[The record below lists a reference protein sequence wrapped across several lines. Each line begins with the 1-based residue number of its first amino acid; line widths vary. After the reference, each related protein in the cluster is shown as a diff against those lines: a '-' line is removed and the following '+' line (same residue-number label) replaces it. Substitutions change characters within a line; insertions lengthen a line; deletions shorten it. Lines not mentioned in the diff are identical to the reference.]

1 MAQFVRAVTGLDPAG
16 PSDGELLRRFAE
28 TRDQA
33 AFELLVWRHAGMLLR
48 ICRRQLRDWHA
59 AEDAV
64 QATFLALAKKAD
76 SVRENPAGWLYRVA
90 VRIAGKIVV
99 KPVVVR
105 EMPQGAAPLDDD
117 TAILHEE
124 LNHLPEKY
132 RVPVLLCFFEG
143 LTHAEAAH
151 RLGWPTGSVA
161 GRIARAKD
169 LLHARLTRRGVS
181 IPAAGVAAMCA
192 ADGITK
198 SFAQATASAAGQF
211 ATGTTPAVAPHIPTL
226 AMGALHAM
234 TIAKI
239 KTVGL
244 AACAL
249 VAVASLGSYGLSQQ
263 TATVLQPPTVRV
275 DTLAAPNWWLV
286 TYEPIGEAPPH
297 ESLSLKD
304 GQRTALNFMP
314 LRSQFSPDGKR
325 RLVVKDGRELMI
337 ETIDRPA
344 NAYDRYVSLTTT
356 LFLSKNTARPVWS
369 ADGQHVAF
377 VSIDINGRT
386 PRPSTGIEVVTING
400 KTRTEFPK
408 LQYSIGMI
416 RFVPGTRQLL
426 FTEHSEAINPNAFVP
441 PAIINKENSFDIVL
455 TDGTTNRKT
464 ILEKQSIYDFAVSPD
479 GKTIAVAGNEL
490 TLYRLDDMTKLASIT
505 MADVNAE
512 WPVVFTHLAWR
523 PDGKAIAFKP
533 KFVGGI
539 AVGPGQRFEDIRT
552 PGDAHVGVAM
562 WDGGEKLTA
571 KTYEVGRNFVPS
583 HWSDRQPQPAA
594 EGGMGMPGIPGVGGE
609 SGPPAIGSPDGG
621 APAAPPPPPAKP
633 LVRLPQDK
641 DAPSPLA
648 NDVFKR
654 NANFESRMDAKRNL
668 KAIAMAILNYEAA
681 HTHLPDDVRDATGKP
696 LLSWR
701 IHLLPFFGDPKLDA
715 LYRQFKFDEP
725 FDSKTNAAAASRMP
739 DVYRSAFQPANA
751 TTTYVQRF
759 VGPDAWPSRKTTIV
773 EYADGTSNTI
783 GIAEVGPP
791 VPWTK
796 PADVVYDATK
806 SFPKVVRPYANVI
819 NVAFV
824 DGTSHWLKP
833 SMGEY
838 AWRRYVERDD
848 GMNIDHAAQRAAFKA
863 DSAEEKETLVK
874 QQKAN
879 LMKIQALEEAFTEQ
893 IALLKLQNAL
903 ELDPEK
909 NHALGDILERML
921 ETFVPRNKKLRNEL
935 GLRPNARIPK
945 PEDLERKP

>member
-64 QATFLALAKKAD
+64 QATFLALARTAGT
-76 SVRENPAGWLYRVA
+76 VRQNPAGWLYRVA
-90 VRIAGKIVV
+90 NRIAGKIVV
-99 KPVVVR
+99 KPVVACETATV
-105 EMPQGAAPLDDD
+105 PPVIDDD
-117 TAILHEE
+117 AAVLHDE
-124 LNHLPEKY
+124 LDRLPEKY

-181 IPAAGVAAMCA
+181 IPAAGVAALCA

-198 SFAQATASAAGQF
+198 SYAQATANAAGQF

-234 TIAKI
+234 TLTKI
-239 KTVGL
+239 KTAGL
-244 AACAL
+244 AACA
-249 VAVASLGSYGLSQQ
+249 VIAIAGFGSWGLSQQ
-263 TATVLQPPTVRV
+263 TTSASQPPAGRATVA
-275 DTLAAPNWWLV
+275 AAPTWWLV
-286 TYEPIGEAPPH
+286 TYDSFTQLRGTTQPEHEA
-297 ESLSLKD
+297 LKIDD
-304 GQRTALNFMP
+304 GSRTPLNAMP
-314 LRSQFSPDGKR
+314 LHAMRSPDGKARLVVKDQRELMLENLEKPVDAYDKFVSLTSSLAQNPSIPQWSPDGKR
-325 RLVVKDGRELMI
+325 IGFTIFDTKSGNVPPPRLFEVATRDGQSSKQIPRRGIQNGILRFI
-337 ETIDRPA
+337 PNSNSVIYCDQTGLDGKQA
-344 NAYDRYVSLTTT
+344 TYDLISWDGKESKVIFKSVSL
-356 LFLSKNTARPVWS
+356 
-369 ADGQHVAF
+369 
-377 VSIDINGRT
+377 
-386 PRPSTGIEVVTING
+386 
-400 KTRTEFPK
+400 
-408 LQYSIGMI
+408 
-416 RFVPGTRQLL
+416 
-426 FTEHSEAINPNAFVP
+426 
-441 PAIINKENSFDIVL
+441 
-455 TDGTTNRKT
+455 
-464 ILEKQSIYDFAVSPD
+464 YDFAVSPD
-479 GKTIAVAGNEL
+479 GKTLAIAGTYL
-490 TLYRLDDMTKLASIT
+490 RLFRLDDMTKLASLT

-921 ETFVPRNKKLRNEL
+921 ETFLPRNKKLRDEL

-945 PEDLERKP
+945 PEELDRKP